1 MSTTPKKRPSK
12 KINNQYILWFEES
25 NSWIQLEE
33 PAWYVYNQFNAG
45 TSTDNI
51 SLSFSRRFKLPI
63 AESLAF
69 VSDIISQIEKLSAI
83 TFQPTSSLVAEK
95 YESPK
100 DFFLTRIYRIK
111 QKIFEIAYATSR
123 LEHTIHPS
131 FAHLET
137 TSKSKPYFRIEVFN
151 TASTFVLK
159 IANKAWAQPDPNFLK
174 RKLFI
179 ELTSLIYGKT
189 ENDWL
194 SFIHGSAVTNGKE
207 SIILST
213 ACGSGK
219 STLAALLCAGGLQ
232 FVSDDYVPVDA
243 RFCKAYPFPAALS
256 VKDGAYPSLLPLY
269 NELKDA
275 EVYHFKGTN
284 KTVRY
289 LPFPAGKDFFRP
301 LPIKNIVFVQY
312 DATGEFSFRKV
323 PAVEAIKRFNE
334 EAWLSPTPAHARKF
348 IKWFHSLNCYEL
360 VYSDNAQAIQSVKQL
375 FGKP

>member
-33 PAWYVYNQFNAG
+33 PAWYVYTRYNQGAAA
-45 TSTDNI
+45 DAI
-51 SLSFSRRFKLPI
+51 SLTFSRRYGLPK
-63 AESLAF
+63 AQSLVF
-69 VSDIISQIEKLSAI
+69 VGEIISEIQKLSRRTAR
-83 TFQPTSSLVAEK
+83 PPDSLLSEPLD
-95 YESPK
+95 SPK
-100 DFFLTRIYRIK
+100 EFFSARCYHINKKSI
-111 QKIFEIAYATSR
+111 EIAYATRR
-123 LEHTIHPS
+123 LEYTIHPS
-131 FAHLET
+131 FAHLEKNT
-137 TSKSKPYFRIEVFN
+137 KTKTDFRIEAF
-151 TASTFVLK
+151 ASGNAFALK
-159 IANKAWAQPDPNFLK
+159 IADNVWIEPDPNFLK

-348 IKWFHSLNCYEL
+348 IKWFPSLNCYEL